1 MNEQI
6 SEKSNEGTN
15 LTDKIKSLQTELG
28 HYTASSSKPKSINE
42 FLDDYG
48 NETWFIKNLTNTDVI
63 LEMSKP
69 EKGEDCII
77 IKKNVYEDLLAVSSI
92 EKIKSSQALRKCFND
107 KILKRITSAEFL
119 GYLEKK
125 KGDKKRA
132 DYISKE
138 DPESKKRSGVRL
150 VVTTKME
157 KFKNFLKTGVGI
169 TQEDFIDWV
178 QNEPLNEEE
187 LEYCMSSTT
196 DKDIRTIL
204 IHKKQNALR

>member
-6 SEKSNEGTN
+6 TVEGNN

-28 HYTASSSKPKSINE
+28 HYTASSNKPKSVNE
-42 FLDDYG
+42 FFDDYG

-63 LEMSKP
+63 VEMSRP

-77 IKKNVYEDLLAVSSI
+77 IKKNTYEDLLAVSSI
-92 EKIKSSQALRKCFND
+92 EKIKTSQSLRKCLNSD
-107 KILKRITSAEFL
+107 ILKRITPAEFL
-119 GYLEKK
+119 EYLEKK
-125 KGDKKRA
+125 KDDKKRA
-132 DYISKE
+132 DYLSK
-138 DPESKKRSGVRL
+138 DTPESKARNGVRL

-157 KFKNFLKTGVGI
+157 KFKNFIKDGVGI
-169 TQEDFIDWV
+169 TQEDFIEWV

-187 LEYCMSSTT
+187 IEYCMSSTT

-204 IHKKQNALR
+204 IHKKQELIGR